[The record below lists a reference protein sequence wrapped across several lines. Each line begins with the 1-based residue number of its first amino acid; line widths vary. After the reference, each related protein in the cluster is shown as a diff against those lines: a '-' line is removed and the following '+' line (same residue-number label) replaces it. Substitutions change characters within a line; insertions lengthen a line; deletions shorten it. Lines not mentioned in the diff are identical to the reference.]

1 MLGIFTSFSMSDDFY
16 IREFAS
22 GDSVSAITA
31 LLRAAYGS
39 LAASGFRYL
48 ASHQDEAMTRHRL
61 RSGIAFVA
69 EDRGDIIGTVT
80 LYRPSSGL
88 LCEWYRQPTV
98 YHFGQFAVRADLQRR
113 GIGSR
118 IYEHVEA
125 FARSLGVAELALD
138 TAEGAFHL
146 RRWYERLGFRFVQF
160 ISWDETNYRS
170 VILSKALNKMPNTG
184 LEPPATAP

>member
-1 MLGIFTSFSMSDDFY
+1 MSGDFC

-31 LLRAAYGS
+31 LLRAAYAS

-48 ASHQDEAMTRHRL
+48 ASHQDETITLRRL
-61 RSGIAFVA
+61 QCGIPFIA
-69 EDRGDIIGTVT
+69 ESRGDIIGTVT
-80 LYRPSSGL
+80 VYRPSSTS

-98 YHFGQFAVRADLQRR
+98 YHFGQFAVRPDLQQR

-125 FARSLGVAELALD
+125 FARSLDVAELALD
-138 TAEGAFHL
+138 TAEGALHL
-146 RRWYERLGFRFVQF
+146 RRWYEHLGFRFVQF

-170 VILSKALNKMPNTG
+170 VILSKALNKTHITA
-184 LEPPATAP
+184 LER